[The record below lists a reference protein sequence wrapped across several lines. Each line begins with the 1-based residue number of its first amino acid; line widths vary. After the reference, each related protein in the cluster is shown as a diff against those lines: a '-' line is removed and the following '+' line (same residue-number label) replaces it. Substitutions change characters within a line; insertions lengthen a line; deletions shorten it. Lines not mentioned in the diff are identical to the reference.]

1 MNSKERMLAAIHF
14 DDADYVPCSIYLN
27 KRKATAPVVPGY
39 DFRNSEEERI
49 RLHLDLGLDTVIN
62 FPPIP
67 NKFHREV
74 RTRIWKESVEGQE
87 HPVLFKEYQTP
98 EGVLR
103 RGIKQTPEWP
113 HGDEIPFHA
122 SGWCA
127 GHCWEPL
134 LKTPDDLKALRYLMF
149 PPDEE
154 EVKPLREKIEHTRR
168 LAEQYQILIRGKAGD
183 GLKVFFDMMGA
194 EHFIYFVM
202 DYPDA
207 FRELVDMDRRANLG
221 RIKLNCELG
230 AELLN
235 RFGAYEMSETIA
247 PELFRTVIRPSLTEE
262 AELAHSYDTPMYY
275 RVVTGMKPILKDIA
289 ETGMDC
295 IEGLEPC
302 LSACSNQD
310 VYDAVG
316 GKVCVWSGVSTPGH
330 INNGTEEEVRN
341 AVRNAMDV
349 FGSRGFILGIT
360 NSIRNYM
367 PWENVLAMVDEWKK
381 CR

>member
-1 MNSKERMLAAIHF
+1 MLAAIHF
-14 DDADYVPCSIYLN
+14 DDVDHVPCSIYLN
-27 KRKATAPVVPGY
+27 KRKATAPAVPGY
-39 DFRNSEEERI
+39 DFIKSEEERI
-49 RLHLDLGLDTVIN
+49 RLHFDLGLDTVIN

-67 NKFHREV
+67 NKFHKEV
-74 RTRIWKESVEGQE
+74 RSRIWKETVEGQE
-87 HPVLFKEYQTP
+87 YPILFKEYETP
-98 EGVLR
+98 EGTLR

-134 LKTPDDLKALRYLMF
+134 VKTPDDLKAIRHLML

-154 EVKPLREKIEHTRR
+154 ELKALSAKIEQTRR
-168 LAEQYQILIRGKAGD
+168 LAEKHQIIIRGKAGD

-207 FRELVDMDRRANLG
+207 FRELVEMDRIANQG

-230 AELLN
+230 ADLLN
-235 RFGAYEMSETIA
+235 RFGAYEMSDTIA
-247 PELFRTVIRPSLTEE
+247 PELFRTVVKPSLTQEVK
-262 AELAHSYDTPMYY
+262 LAHEYRAPMYY
-275 RVVTGMKPILKDIA
+275 RVVTGMKPVLEDIT
-289 ETGMDC
+289 ETGMNC
-295 IEGLEPC
+295 IEGLEPV

-310 VYDAVG
+310 VYNAAG
-316 GKVCVWSGVSTPGH
+316 SKMCVWSGVSTPGH
-330 INNGTEEEVRN
+330 INGGKEEDVRK
-341 AVRNAMDV
+341 AVRNALDV
-349 FGSRGFILGIT
+349 FGKRGFILGIT
-360 NSIRNYM
+360 NSIRKHM
-367 PWENVLAMVDEWKK
+367 PWENVLAMVDEWKR